1 MLDPK
6 EYRFIRT
13 EILSYEELLPYKKD
27 DRSARSHLARRYFDD
42 QIHEYQEQGFIV
54 EIGNMTTNVL
64 SELRGK
70 CVSVL
75 FSIHLMLYMPI

>member
-1 MLDPK
+1 MLNPK

-13 EILSYEELLPYKKD
+13 EILSYEELLTYKKD
-27 DRSARSHLARRYFDD
+27 DSSARSYLARSYFDK

-70 CVSVL
+70 SVTVL